1 MKIIELTG
9 TTDALGDLT
18 MEAPSSEIGF
28 IEKIVMDYIDGDTGA
43 DIVVTN
49 EDGTVSTAVMTKANL
64 GVADV
69 TFQPRAE
76 CNKVSDGSAF
86 VNFGDKIFVTGKMKI
101 VVAQGGNA
109 KQFRFIVTL
118 SDAV

>member
-18 MEAPSSEIGF
+18 MTAGSSEVGYV
-28 IEKIVMDYIDGDTGA
+28 EKVVMDYDDGDTGA

-49 EDGTVSTAVMTKANL
+49 EDGTTATAILTATNIGTADATWMPRVGHK
-64 GVADV
+64 VADG
-69 TFQPRAE
+69 T
-76 CNKVSDGSAF
+76 AF
-86 VNFGDKIFVTGKMKI
+86 TDSGDKVFVTGKMKI

-109 KQFRFIVTL
+109 KNFRFLVTL
-118 SDAV
+118 TDEA